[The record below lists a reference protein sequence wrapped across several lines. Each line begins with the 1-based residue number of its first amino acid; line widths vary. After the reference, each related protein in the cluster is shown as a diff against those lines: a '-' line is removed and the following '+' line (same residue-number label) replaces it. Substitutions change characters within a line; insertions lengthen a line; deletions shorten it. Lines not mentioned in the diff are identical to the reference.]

1 MPSSEALNSS
11 DTICAIATPSGG
23 ALGVV
28 RLSGAK
34 AISIANTLFSQDLTQ
49 AQGHSLHYGRVT
61 DPSTG
66 ETVDEVMV
74 SVFRSPRSYTGE
86 DCVELSCH
94 GSPYVLQTVLR
105 LLLDLGARLARAG
118 EFTQRAFLN
127 GKLDLTQAEAVA
139 DLIASETRAQ
149 HRMAMSQLR
158 GGFSRSLQELRSQ
171 LLRLTSLLELELDFS
186 DQDLE
191 FAPRSQLS
199 SLCLEAEQRV
209 QSLVSSFRD
218 GNALREGV
226 PVAIVGAPNVGK
238 STLLNALLQDD
249 RAIVSPVEG
258 TTRDTVEDT
267 LVIGGTLFRIVDTA
281 GIRHAKDSLERLGI
295 ERSLKA
301 AARARII
308 LIVTE
313 PGVPE
318 PVIPTTPGQTVI
330 HILNKTPSFQ
340 AINGTGLKELKE
352 QLLASAP
359 QPTEGQTVVS
369 NLRHYEALRL
379 ALSDLQR
386 VRKAL
391 GEGTSAEL
399 VAEDLRLCLHH
410 LGEITGEE
418 VTSDEVLS
426 NIFSHFCVGK

>member
-1 MPSSEALNSS
+1 MIDSK
-11 DTICAIATPSGG
+11 DTICAVATPSGG
-23 ALGVV
+23 ALGIV

-34 AISIANTLFSQDLTQ
+34 AISITNTLFSKDLTK
-49 AQGHSLHYGRVT
+49 AEGGTLHHGYIRS
-61 DPSTG
+61 PEG
-66 ETVDEVMV
+66 ETVDEAVL
-74 SVFRSPRSYTGE
+74 SLFRSPHSYTGE

-94 GSPYVLQTVLR
+94 GSPYILQTVLR
-105 LLLDLGARLARAG
+105 LLIEQGARLALPG
-118 EFTQRAFLN
+118 EFTQRAFLG

-139 DLIASETRAQ
+139 DLIASETQAQ

-158 GGFSRSLQELRSQ
+158 GGFSRSLRELRSQ
-171 LLRLTSLLELELDFS
+171 LLQLTSLLELELDFS
-186 DQDLE
+186 DQDLQ
-191 FAPRSQLS
+191 FAPRDQLS
-199 SLCLEAEQRV
+199 SLCLTVEQRV
-209 QSLVSSFRD
+209 QSLVSSFHD

-281 GIRHAKDSLERLGI
+281 GIRHTRDSLEQLGI
-295 ERSLKA
+295 ERSLR
-301 AARARII
+301 AARQARVI
-308 LIVTE
+308 LIVSE
-313 PGVPE
+313 PGVAE
-318 PVIPTTPGQTVI
+318 PVIPTTPEQTVI

-340 AINGTGLKELKE
+340 AINGTGLEGLREK
-352 QLLASAP
+352 LLASAP
-359 QPTEGQTVVS
+359 KPAEGQTVVT

-379 ALSDLQR
+379 ALDDLQR

-391 GEGTSAEL
+391 EEGISAEL
-399 VAEDLRLCLHH
+399 VVEDLRLCLHH

-418 VTSDEVLS
+418 ITSGEVLR